1 MKIKYQAPKGS
12 RIKNQFHSLELDID
26 TEAWTLWWYYPES
39 GEWRKIIYDESPYK
53 KGETYSQSY
62 CLCSSLKAAIRK
74 IKKWNF
80 PKGTT
85 FRLCSLWRGHDI
97 YITV

>member
-1 MKIKYQAPKGS
+1 MKIKYQAPKGL
-12 RIKNQFHSLELDID
+12 RIKKQFISLGLDINAND
-26 TEAWTLWWYYPES
+26 EYLYWWYYPES
-39 GEWRKIIYDESPYK
+39 YEWRKDSDLRDN
-53 KGETYSQSY
+53 ETYASSS
-62 CLCSSLKAAIRK
+62 CLCRSLKAAIRL

-85 FRLCSLWRGHDI
+85 FRLSSIWIGYDV